1 MTQYRREFII
11 LPRSYSGASDWDGV
25 YLIVRK
31 WRSACLLGF
40 VPANVNI
47 PTPTILAQMSLDL
60 TTLLIGVGA
69 GGAAGLAISYASFYP
84 RRSSTKVQVNQR
96 DETGKLRRKTVTADE
111 LDRSRKEMRT
121 LMLERDLLSGA
132 LTKVYEAENEGKI
145 TRDEREMI
153 AKRYS
158 AQIRELESKLSDK
171 ELIVEVGELE
181 GLRDELVTLFR
192 EKIQNIESRLDQA
205 KERLPSLAGQ
215 AKSPEPTAPAGAR
228 PRAAATVAAE
238 GSEQGEDLERAV
250 ERKSP
255 RRDDTEG
262 ERRVKAI
269 RDEVMEALE
278 RLEQI
283 DTRKEPDSS

>member
-1 MTQYRREFII
+1 
-11 LPRSYSGASDWDGV
+11 
-25 YLIVRK
+25 
-31 WRSACLLGF
+31 
-40 VPANVNI
+40 
-47 PTPTILAQMSLDL
+47 MSLDP
-60 TTLLIGVGA
+60 TTLLIGVAA
-69 GGAAGLAISYASFYP
+69 GGAAGLGISYAAFYP
-84 RRSSTKVQVNQR
+84 RGKNRKVQVMQR
-96 DETGKLRRKTVTADE
+96 DEAGQLRKKTVTADDLE
-111 LDRSRKEMRT
+111 RSRREMRT
-121 LMLERDLLSGA
+121 LLLERDLLSAA

-158 AQIRELESKLSDK
+158 TQIRDMESKLSDK

-205 KERLPSLAGQ
+205 KERLPSVTQQQ
-215 AKSPEPTAPAGAR
+215 AKGMEASMTSGAR
-228 PRAAATVAAE
+228 SKPSSSVVATASAQ
-238 GSEQGEDLERAV
+238 SSQSEDLERAV

-255 RRDDTEG
+255 KRDDTEG

-283 DTRKEPDSS
+283 DSRKENEGT

>member
-1 MTQYRREFII
+1 
-11 LPRSYSGASDWDGV
+11 
-25 YLIVRK
+25 
-31 WRSACLLGF
+31 
-40 VPANVNI
+40 
-47 PTPTILAQMSLDL
+47 MSLDP
-60 TTLLIGVGA
+60 TTLLIGVAA
-69 GGAAGLAISYASFYP
+69 GGAAGLGISYAAFYP
-84 RRSSTKVQVNQR
+84 KGKNRKVQVMQR
-96 DETGKLRRKTVTADE
+96 DEAGQLRKKTVTADRLE
-111 LDRSRKEMRT
+111 KSRREMRT
-121 LMLERDLLSGA
+121 LLLERDLLSAA

-158 AQIRELESKLSDK
+158 SQIRDMESKLNDK

-205 KERLPSLAGQ
+205 KERLPSVTQQQ
-215 AKSPEPTAPAGAR
+215 AKGMEASMTPGAR
-228 PRAAATVAAE
+228 SKPAASVVATVSAQ
-238 GSEQGEDLERAV
+238 SSQSEDLERAV

-255 RRDDTEG
+255 KRDDTEG

-283 DTRKEPDSS
+283 DSRKENEGT

>member
-1 MTQYRREFII
+1 
-11 LPRSYSGASDWDGV
+11 
-25 YLIVRK
+25 
-31 WRSACLLGF
+31 
-40 VPANVNI
+40 
-47 PTPTILAQMSLDL
+47 MSLDP
-60 TTLLIGVGA
+60 TTLLIGVAA
-69 GGAAGLAISYASFYP
+69 GGAAGLGISYASFYP
-84 RRSSTKVQVNQR
+84 RGKNRKVQVTQR
-96 DETGKLRRKTVTADE
+96 DEAGQLRKKTVTADDLE
-111 LDRSRKEMRT
+111 RSRREMRT
-121 LMLERDLLSGA
+121 LLLERDLLSAA

-158 AQIRELESKLSDK
+158 AQIRDMESKLSDK

-205 KERLPSLAGQ
+205 KERLPSVSQQQVKATE
-215 AKSPEPTAPAGAR
+215 ASMAASARSKSAVPV
-228 PRAAATVAAE
+228 AATVT
-238 GSEQGEDLERAV
+238 SQSSQGEDLERVV
-250 ERKSP
+250 ERKAP

-283 DTRKEPDSS
+283 DSRKESEGT